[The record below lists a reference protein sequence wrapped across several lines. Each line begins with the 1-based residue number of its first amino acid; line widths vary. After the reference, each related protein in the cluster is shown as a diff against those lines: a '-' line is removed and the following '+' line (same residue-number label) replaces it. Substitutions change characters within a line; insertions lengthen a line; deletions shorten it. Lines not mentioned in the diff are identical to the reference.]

1 MVKRQVVWIDSHVQG
16 ALVGRVVLYWFGI
29 VIYFGLSM
37 GILQWMENPELSAT
51 QNAIALFDQL
61 WPCFVTLVLLLPLVI
76 FDMVRLSHRF
86 VGPIYR
92 LRNHLRLVAEN
103 PKCHPLNFRDD
114 DYWQQLADPI
124 NELQNR
130 IASLEDKAGVKK
142 PASPAPVVL
151 PSLGGLSSTDELIS
165 QQLSSRA

>member
-1 MVKRQVVWIDSHVQG
+1 MVKRNVVWIDSHVQG
-16 ALVGRVVLYWFGI
+16 ALVGRVILYWFGI

-37 GILQWMENPELSAT
+37 GILQWMENPELTAL
-51 QNAIALFDQL
+51 QNLIGLFDQL
-61 WPCFVTLVLLLPLVI
+61 WPCFVTLVLLLPLVV

-92 LRNHLRLVAEN
+92 LRNHLKLVADN

-130 IASLEDKAGVKK
+130 IAKLEDKLAPKK
-142 PASPAPVVL
+142 TTAPESVVL
-151 PSLGGLSSTDELIS
+151 PAAVGLGSTAELIS
-165 QQLSSRA
+165 QQVSSRA